1 MAVRLVQEIVEELGA
16 EVMVNTPL
24 PMRDSAQAGL
34 GFVVVD
40 NGEGEVVRRI
50 ELCGLYPE
58 AWHTSENAQEKVA
71 DVAPMLVIAVGQ
83 SAAEALGFHH
93 PIAQL
98 STRTAIYWQDA
109 HSRRGCFVLFLPE
122 PDAVNKS
129 AWLSQIYKAERYLS
143 GEQSPWDEIGRGP
156 CMGTRMAPTNHYP
169 YENGKWD
176 AATTW
181 HGWTN
186 GDCRG
191 ARAIRCCPRSRRPR
205 HGDGNGCGDD
215 HYPNPGRCHLW
226 LPSADRLSG
235 THL

>member
-50 ELCGLYPE
+50 ELCGLCPE
-58 AWHTSENAQEKVA
+58 AWHTSENAREKVA
-71 DVAPMLVIAVGQ
+71 DAAPMLVIAVGQ
-83 SAAEALGFHH
+83 AAAEALGFHH

-122 PDAVNKS
+122 PDAVNKA
-129 AWLSQIYKAERYLS
+129 AWLSQIYKAARCLS

-156 CMGTRMAPTNHYP
+156 CMGTRNMTY
-169 YENGKWD
+169 D
-176 AATTW
+176 
-181 HGWTN
+181 
-186 GDCRG
+186 GDMQVGCNNNVAWLDQWG
-191 ARAIRCCPRSRRPR
+191 LPWCQGHKVLPEKPKTKARRRER
-205 HGDGNGCGDD
+205 V
-215 HYPNPGRCHLW
+215 R
-226 LPSADRLSG
+226 R
-235 THL
+235 

>member
-1 MAVRLVQEIVEELGA
+1 MAVRLVQEIVDEFGA

-58 AWHTSENAQEKVA
+58 AWHTSENAREKVA
-71 DVAPMLVIAVGQ
+71 DAAPMLVIAVGQ
-83 SAAEALGFHH
+83 LAAEGLGFHH

-109 HSRRGCFVLFLPE
+109 HSRRGCFVLFLLE
-122 PDAVNKS
+122 PDAVNKA
-129 AWLSQIYKAERYLS
+129 AWLSQIYKAARYLS

-156 CMGTRMAPTNHYP
+156 CMGTRNMTY
-169 YENGKWD
+169 D
-176 AATTW
+176 
-181 HGWTN
+181 
-186 GDCRG
+186 GDMQVGCNNNVAWLDQWG
-191 ARAIRCCPRSRRPR
+191 LPWCQGHKVLPEKPKTKARRRER
-205 HGDGNGCGDD
+205 V
-215 HYPNPGRCHLW
+215 R
-226 LPSADRLSG
+226 R
-235 THL
+235 

>member
-50 ELCGLYPE
+50 ELCGLCPE
-58 AWHTSENAQEKVA
+58 AWHTSENAREKVA
-71 DVAPMLVIAVGQ
+71 DAAPMLVIAVGQ
-83 SAAEALGFHH
+83 AAAEALGFHH

-98 STRTAIYWQDA
+98 FTRTAIYWQDA

-129 AWLSQIYKAERYLS
+129 AWLSQIYKAARYLS

-169 YENGKWD
+169 YDRVWPRFEWQVGCSNNVAWLDQWGLPWCQGHKVLPEKPK
-176 AATTW
+176 TK
-181 HGWTN
+181 
-186 GDCRG
+186 
-191 ARAIRCCPRSRRPR
+191 ARRRER
-205 HGDGNGCGDD
+205 V
-215 HYPNPGRCHLW
+215 R
-226 LPSADRLSG
+226 R
-235 THL
+235 